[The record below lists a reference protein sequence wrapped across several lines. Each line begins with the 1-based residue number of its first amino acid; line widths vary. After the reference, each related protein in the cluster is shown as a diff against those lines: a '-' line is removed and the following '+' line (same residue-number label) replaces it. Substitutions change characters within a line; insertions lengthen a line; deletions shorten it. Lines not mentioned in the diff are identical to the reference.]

1 MAEMVKAAIP
11 RRGEEIRLNRVDV
24 RQPVALHPDREEQI
38 LNDFLGD
45 RLRLHIAVGDLAQ
58 RRVHRAEEL
67 FKRRDVPASNAV
79 GQVSQR
85 VAAAR

>member
-1 MAEMVKAAIP
+1 MPEMMKTAVP
-11 RRGEEIRLNRVDV
+11 RRGEEIRLERVHV
-24 RQPVALHPDREEQI
+24 RKTIALHPDREEQI

-58 RRVHRAEEL
+58 RRVYRAEEL
-67 FKRRDVPASNAV
+67 FKRRDGPASNAV

>member
-1 MAEMVKAAIP
+1 MAEMMKAAVP
-11 RRGEEIRLNRVDV
+11 RRSEEIRLERVDV
-24 RQPVALHPDREEQI
+24 GQPVALHPDREEQI
-38 LNDFLGD
+38 LNDLLGD

-67 FKRRDVPASNAV
+67 LERREVPASNAV

-85 VAAAR
+85 VAAAW